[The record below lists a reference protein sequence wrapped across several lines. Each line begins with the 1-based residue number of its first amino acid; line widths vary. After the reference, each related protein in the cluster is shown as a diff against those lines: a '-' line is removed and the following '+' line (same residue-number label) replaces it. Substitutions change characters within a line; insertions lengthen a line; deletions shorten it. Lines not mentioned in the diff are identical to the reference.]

1 MLMEA
6 ENGRGFA
13 VFPVRRKI
21 RRWYQ
26 EASPSGPGRAM
37 GGFLF

>member
-1 MLMEA
+1 MEA
-6 ENGRGFA
+6 ENGRRVA
-13 VFPVRRKI
+13 VFPVWQKI